1 MDALIF
7 CVLSA
12 LLTPPQMPASTETN
26 AIGDV
31 ELKRVLVLTNL
42 RPQQCYNV
50 RQMGTGQRVGGG
62 ALPQRL
68 AGFGAFGWREEE
80 EGDRGTMSPTTPT
93 PDGGC
98 LCTVY
103 QNAARRI
110 PSVLHSL
117 TVCLPN
123 NGRSHWDWV
132 AVIHTQIN
140 LLLLLSY

>member
-62 ALPQRL
+62 GLCHRDLQALVLLGGGR
-68 AGFGAFGWREEE
+68 RRRVTEE
-80 EGDRGTMSPTTPT
+80 
-93 PDGGC
+93 
-98 LCTVY
+98 
-103 QNAARRI
+103 Q
-110 PSVLHSL
+110 
-117 TVCLPN
+117 
-123 NGRSHWDWV
+123 
-132 AVIHTQIN
+132 
-140 LLLLLSY
+140 